1 MLQSRTFLAVGL
13 ALLLV
18 LSGCTGGLGS
28 AGDDAAD
35 AAGPDVDEA
44 AMERQA
50 GDDAAADTGADSA
63 AGAEAVDNRML
74 IRTGEVVIEVDDY
87 RATRESLSSMARDRG
102 GYVSDST
109 QRTHRHDNETWTTG
123 SIVLRIPS
131 DEFDAAFEDA
141 KAAGEVDSATT
152 ESEDVTDQL
161 VDIEAR
167 LANLRAE
174 RDRLRTLYEQANE
187 TEDVLQVSRELSN
200 VQGEIERLEAQQ
212 RHLEG
217 QVQYATITV
226 EINEP
231 DPEPATPPGP
241 DAWYEVSVLGALLS
255 SLSGVVTAFRALVVG
270 AAYVAPY
277 VIAFGIPVVGVTYL
291 GWRLLSR

>member
-1 MLQSRTFLAVGL
+1 MLQSRTLLAVGL

-28 AGDDAAD
+28 AGDDASD
-35 AAGPDVDEA
+35 AAAPDVDDDG
-44 AMERQA
+44 MERQA
-50 GDDAAADTGADSA
+50 GDDTAADAADDTAGAGVADS
-63 AGAEAVDNRML
+63 RML
-74 IRTGEVVIEVDDY
+74 IRTGEVVVEVDDY
-87 RATRESLSSMARDRG
+87 GAAHDSLSSMARDRG

-109 QRTHRHDNETWTTG
+109 QRTHSHDNETWTTG
-123 SIVLRIPS
+123 SIVLRVPS
-131 DEFDAAFEDA
+131 EEFDAAFDDA
-141 KAAGEVDSATT
+141 KATGEVQSATT
-152 ESEDVTDQL
+152 SSEDVTDQL

-200 VQGEIERLEAQQ
+200 VQEEIERLEAQQ
-212 RHLEG
+212 RHLEE

-226 EINEP
+226 QIDERE
-231 DPEPATPPGP
+231 PEPASPPGP
-241 DAWYEVSVLGALLS
+241 DAWWETSVLGAFLS
-255 SLSGVVTAFRALVVG
+255 SVSDVVTTFRAMVVA
-270 AAYVAPY
+270 AAYVAPF
-277 VIAFGIPVVGVTYL
+277 VIAFGTPVVGATYL